1 MSFGLCCG
9 TGRLVYARL
18 KLGLLDPPS
27 SNPYTKIPPSAAN
40 SAENREL
47 AARTAREGVVLLTNP
62 KKTLPLVSDRAYE
75 YTPPAFVWLRFF
87 GHLKAEMSLI
97 HPQRAVWRTSTTVL
111 QLETSI

>member
-1 MSFGLCCG
+1 MTNHHKHHQPPATSLYLLTSLGSCCG
-9 TGRLVYARL
+9 AGRLVYARL

-62 KKTLPLVSDRAYE
+62 KKTLPLVSNANAAGLD
-75 YTPPAFVWLRFF
+75 
-87 GHLKAEMSLI
+87 
-97 HPQRAVWRTSTTVL
+97 
-111 QLETSI
+111 

>member
-1 MSFGLCCG
+1 MSLGSRCG
-9 TGRLVYARL
+9 AGRLVYARL

-62 KKTLPLVSDRAYE
+62 KKTLPLVSNANAAGLD
-75 YTPPAFVWLRFF
+75 
-87 GHLKAEMSLI
+87 
-97 HPQRAVWRTSTTVL
+97 
-111 QLETSI
+111 